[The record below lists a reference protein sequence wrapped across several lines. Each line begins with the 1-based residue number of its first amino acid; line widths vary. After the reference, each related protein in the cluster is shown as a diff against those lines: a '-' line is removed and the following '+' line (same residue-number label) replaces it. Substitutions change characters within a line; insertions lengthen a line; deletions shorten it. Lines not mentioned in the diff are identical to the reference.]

1 MDDQELKPSRALIGG
16 KSATRTPYI
25 RMDGTRRPSVIA
37 LDVSFRDP
45 EYSRFLREKPGM
57 EWNEWRQNQLQ
68 KARSARKAPENAFG
82 APLKLAGTPEM
93 KRHNGAYSR
102 AKGAVPAGDHHA

>member
-1 MDDQELKPSRALIGG
+1 MTAE
-16 KSATRTPYI
+16 RTPYI
-25 RMDGTRRPSVIA
+25 RMDGTRRPSIFA
-37 LDVSFRDP
+37 QDVQFRAS

-57 EWNEWRQNQLQ
+57 EWIEWRQHQLQ
-68 KARSARKAPENAFG
+68 KARAARKAPENAFG

>member
-1 MDDQELKPSRALIGG
+1 M
-16 KSATRTPYI
+16 SATRTPYI

-57 EWNEWRQNQLQ
+57 EWNEWRMAQQQ
-68 KARSARKAPENAFG
+68 KIKRGNSGARSNAFG
-82 APLKLAGTPEM
+82 APLALPGTP
-93 KRHNGAYSR
+93 KLQPITGARHSGAYSKAR
-102 AKGAVPAGDHHA
+102 SA

>member
-1 MDDQELKPSRALIGG
+1 M
-16 KSATRTPYI
+16 SATRTPYI

-57 EWNEWRQNQLQ
+57 EWNEWRQNQRQ
-68 KARSARKAPENAFG
+68 KSLAARKAPEGAFG
-82 APLKLAGTPEM
+82 APLALPGTP
-93 KRHNGAYSR
+93 KLQPITGARHSGAYSKAR
-102 AKGAVPAGDHHA
+102 SA